1 VKNIESAPNLT
12 GIPPH
17 IAILNQ
23 VSVLTAAVERS
34 NERFATILAGELDRR
49 SVGGPVFAAN
59 NIMDAIRDL
68 QDQLSQTLTITQQH
82 RATPLAAINPE
93 RLQAPDHD
101 PQHQMYIWGG
111 RFHNIPENFVIPKM
125 NLQTLIVYWF
135 CGSQHPFVPP
145 LRFAKSWDF
154 KNVKFMKV
162 YLSQMKRMID
172 EVCRA
177 AGYVNF
183 SLEGGVDSPAKAT
196 RLYEAVEHLFKFP
209 AGRHNTRRF
218 SAMTWKTLYL
228 DLQRNKFKFV
238 GEDEEQG

>member
-1 VKNIESAPNLT
+1 
-12 GIPPH
+12 
-17 IAILNQ
+17 
-23 VSVLTAAVERS
+23 
-34 NERFATILAGELDRR
+34 
-49 SVGGPVFAAN
+49 
-59 NIMDAIRDL
+59 MDAIRDL
-68 QDQLSQTLTITQQH
+68 QDQLSRTLTVTQQH
-82 RATPLAAINPE
+82 QAAASPLAATNPE
-93 RLQAPDHD
+93 ARVQAPDHD

-145 LRFAKSWDF
+145 LRFAKSWGF

-162 YLSQMKRMID
+162 YLSQMKRMVD
-172 EVCRA
+172 EVWCRA
-177 AGYVNF
+177 AAYVNF
-183 SLEGGVDSPAKAT
+183 TSLEGGVDTSPAKAT

-228 DLQRNKFKFV
+228 DLQKNKFKFV